1 VITANGSRKEKNNNL
16 DSDSVIMIRRF
27 AERTK
32 ELRSKCKPK
41 MTQERLAEFAG
52 VDVSTIRR
60 IENTDSLYKVPLY
73 IAQKIASAFGITLTE
88 MLLDEM
94 TTGQRRVDE
103 DISQKIDKILDGV
116 LILVKNSNKTFLK

>member
-1 VITANGSRKEKNNNL
+1 MITANGSRKEKNNNL

-73 IAQKIASAFGITLTE
+73 IAQKIALAFNITLSD
-88 MLLDEM
+88 MLLDEVVAEQQQM
-94 TTGQRRVDE
+94 DGT
-103 DISQKIDKILDGV
+103 ISRKLDAILEAV
-116 LILVKNSNKTFLK
+116 LTLVENSKNK